1 MSEEHLINS
10 VNKHYLDRVMMLA
23 EEKDIKATEDIFDAR
38 GVKLV
43 AKGSRI
49 SCTQMCDSRQTP
61 EMGCGGRR
69 VRYRKIGRE
78 SQTQGTSCR
87 GSVRGRM
94 QRREG
99 RLIPAA

>member
-49 SCTQMCDSRQTP
+49 SCT
-61 EMGCGGRR
+61 
-69 VRYRKIGRE
+69 
-78 SQTQGTSCR
+78 
-87 GSVRGRM
+87 
-94 QRREG
+94 
-99 RLIPAA
+99 L